1 MYMKRLIPLLLAV
14 LLAVMT
20 SACKQDNRADVPLSV
35 DERPY
40 TDFVGKKFGVLDGTG
55 YQNIASDIFNSK
67 SIVVYETAAEGVTL
81 LESGA
86 VDALI
91 GDYIASV
98 PWVNE
103 IGTDKFA
110 ISLIPAE
117 YASFDYAAMAK
128 NDETAEL
135 FNAYLAKITADGTLA
150 DMLKRWVDNYD
161 PENIPAITDVFKA
174 QNGTDNGEYAIGIN
188 TECAPFVM
196 PDKNGNPT
204 GFEIELMSRFADSQG
219 KSVRFL
225 DTTFANMIPLYT
237 SGEFDFVAAMCYDIS
252 GEDSSGILFTDSYSD
267 ALLALVYKK

>member
-1 MYMKRLIPLLLAV
+1 MKRLIPLLLAV

-20 SACKQDNRADVPLSV
+20 SACKQDNRTDVPLSV

-55 YQNIASDIFNSK
+55 YQNIAEDIFNSK
-67 SIVVYETAAEGVTL
+67 SVLVYGTANEGVAL

-86 VDALI
+86 VDVLI
-91 GDYIASV
+91 GDYTASV

-103 IGTDKFA
+103 IGTDKYA

-117 YASFDYAAMAK
+117 YASFDYAAMAR
-128 NDETAEL
+128 NDETAEI
-135 FNAYLAKITADGTLA
+135 FNAFLSNITADGTLD
-150 DMLKRWVDNYD
+150 DMLKRWVDEYD

-174 QNGTDNGEYAIGIN
+174 QNDTDAGEYVIGIN

-196 PDKNGNPT
+196 LDKNGNPT
-204 GFEIELMSRFADSQG
+204 GFEIELMSRFASSQG
-219 KSVRFL
+219 KSVSFL
-225 DTTFANMIPLYT
+225 DTSFADMIPLYT
-237 SGEFDFVAAMCYDIS
+237 SGAFDFVAAMCYDIS
-252 GEDSSGILFTDSYSD
+252 GEDSSGILFTDSYSE